1 MSAQSVFPQVWIY
14 PTREKGAHT
23 VSKGL
28 RRKRILLDINVT
40 LVGWVAGRW
49 YARNTQT
56 GEEGDRAFLASRPTL
71 QFPLVLG
78 ETYEGKVTLCTVL
91 HNGGP
96 LTWLERQAVRRAFRF
111 RIERK
116 PAPIYSTP
124 QALSVLAEQAISAM
138 NAQDRTTFDDIFSQ
152 MTDLHASLIQFGET
166 RSNSGEPAN
175 YGSLPDRW
183 DFGELQ
189 LAWARSYR
197 RLFEEAVGF
206 IDREPH
212 YFGKLAYMA
221 PHVISQV
228 LSEPSLTGVTA
239 IVDFQTYLWH
249 RLNLWWGRNAEQ
261 QGLQHG
267 LSKPV
272 VLLEPLATVQSNAV
286 KAFIAPWESLLK
298 EFFRAEAERRT
309 TWEAKTDFYPVLS
322 KHLSETALFIAR
334 SVLSGNRDAAAIWI
348 DVLLRWC
355 GDALPWDSENHF
367 YDLNLIQKTVLT
379 PAMVKQGWTEVHD
392 KLASMSDLANP
403 RLSQE
408 SVFANLIF
416 NMWQDTCFVLTS
428 FLVQW
433 AGNGEIA
440 RDTLALEAA
449 RKLLDRKLVDGSEP
463 DGRTGFYETQ
473 WDFLASFLRR
483 NTLREWA
490 QDKAVPSFWRLA
502 EQLEDLTRE
511 PMMVGRVYSWGGPA
525 AGGIRAADLVLGSLR
540 LQPDAFDASSLVR
553 HFPQWLVDDREAGH
567 LAERLTTITTDLAA
581 MDIPALAPVFEYLDP
596 KPAPHDAAGD
606 LDAGVADA
614 PPPVPPAQISFANR
628 LGHFT
633 SLVNT
638 LSERIA
644 TYRRE
649 RITEASISP
658 AKLAELAR
666 TVSDAVFSNNENSF
680 VGHLFG
686 PVKFTQEA
694 LEQVFAV
701 RWTNFPKGVLTE
713 PRLDMI
719 TGSEGILIQEVTNRL
734 RSRAL
739 GQIKEAKAASD
750 ADTAAEVHSEAEF
763 AAALLATC
771 ADLRSQHLTPLIL
784 LGSGTLPR
792 WVRNWSN
799 AAYRPDQVMPEG
811 IVLERPQVRDKT
823 GLLYL
828 INGVKTYSTETN
840 LGGVWVLAREAFAG
854 LKITRADADDT
865 VVQLNFTPTEGDP
878 HHGALET
885 GWRQSVETDA
895 SPLVRIKLTGEV

>member
-1 MSAQSVFPQVWIY
+1 MVFPQVWIY
-14 PTREKGAHT
+14 PTREEGAHS
-23 VSKGL
+23 VSKDL
-28 RRKRILLDINVT
+28 RGKRVLADINVT
-40 LVGWVAGRW
+40 LLDRVAGRW
-49 YARNTQT
+49 YARNTRS
-56 GEEGDRAFLASRPTL
+56 GGDSDRAFLASRPTL

-78 ETYEGKVTLCTVL
+78 EVYEGKVTLCTIL
-91 HNGGP
+91 NNGGP
-96 LTWLERQAVRRAFRF
+96 LTWLERQMVRRAFRF
-111 RIERK
+111 RIEKK

-124 QALSVLAEQAISAM
+124 QALSVLAEQAIAAM
-138 NAQDRTTFDDIFSQ
+138 NAQDRTAFDDIFSQ

-175 YGSLPDRW
+175 YGSLPDQR

-189 LAWARSYR
+189 SAWARSYR
-197 RLFEEAVGF
+197 RLFEEGVGF

-221 PHVISQV
+221 PYVISQV
-228 LSEPSLTGVTA
+228 MSEPSLTGVTA

-272 VLLEPLATVQSNAV
+272 VLLEPLATVHSNAV
-286 KAFIAPWESLLK
+286 RAFIAPWESLLK
-298 EFFRAEAERRT
+298 EFFRPDVERRT
-309 TWEAKTDFYPVLS
+309 TWEAKAGVYPVLS
-322 KHLSETALFIAR
+322 EHLSETALFIAR
-334 SVLSGNRDAAAIWI
+334 SVLTGNRDAATIWI

-367 YDLNLIQKTVLT
+367 YDFNLVQKTVLT

-392 KLASMSDLANP
+392 RLARMSDLANP

-408 SVFANLIF
+408 SVFANLVF

-433 AGNGEIA
+433 AGNGEVA

-449 RKLLDRKLVDGSEP
+449 RQLLDRKLVDGSEP

-490 QDKAVPSFWRLA
+490 QDKVVPSFWRLA
-502 EQLEDLTRE
+502 EQLENLTRE
-511 PMMVGRVYSWGGPA
+511 PMMVGRIYSWGGPA

-596 KPAPHDAAGD
+596 EPAPHDAAGD

-614 PPPVPPAQISFANR
+614 PPPVPPVQISFANR

-644 TYRRE
+644 SYRRE
-649 RITEASISP
+649 RITEASVSP

-666 TVSDAVFSNNENSF
+666 TVSNAVFGNNENSF

-686 PVKFTQEA
+686 PVQFTSDT
-694 LEQVFAV
+694 LEQVFSV

-713 PRLDMI
+713 PRLDMVM
-719 TGSEGILIQEVTNRL
+719 GWDGILIQEVTNRA
-734 RSRAL
+734 RSRSL
-739 GQIKEAKAASD
+739 GQIKEAKAASA
-750 ADTAAEVHSEAEF
+750 ADTVVNVHSETDF
-763 AAALLATC
+763 AASLLAAC
-771 ADLRSQHLTPLIL
+771 ADLRGQQLTPVIL
-784 LGSGTLPR
+784 LGSGTLSR

-799 AAYRPDQVMPEG
+799 AVYRPDQILPDGV
-811 IVLERPQVRDKT
+811 VVERPQVRDKT
-823 GLLYL
+823 GLLY
-828 INGVKTYSTETN
+828 IISGAKTYSTETN

-854 LKITRADADDT
+854 LKVTRVNAADT
-865 VVQLNFTPTEGDP
+865 VVHLTFTPTESDP
-878 HHGALET
+878 YHGALET
-885 GWRQSVETDA
+885 GWRQSVVTDT
-895 SPLVRIKLTGEV
+895 SPLVRILLIGEV